1 MDNTQQLAKVNA
13 KTFFNQETV
22 KKKFEELLG
31 KRAPAFITSV
41 LQIVNSNKLL
51 ANAEPGSIFNAAAT
65 AATLDLPINN
75 NLGFAWIVP
84 YKTKQAD
91 GTFANVAQ
99 FQLGY
104 KGFIQLAQRSG
115 QFKSISATPI
125 FEGQLVSENPLT
137 GYEFDFKVKKSN
149 MPIGYAAYF
158 KLLNGYEATL
168 YMTID
173 ELKEH
178 GKKYS
183 KTFNNGVWQTDF
195 DAMATKTVLKLLLSR
210 FAPLSIEMQTAITVD
225 QSVVNDNNTVD
236 VEYVDNTPV
245 DKEFERL
252 QLMIEDC
259 KTISELMALDETVKS
274 YNSEELT
281 SIYRQ
286 KSNELD
292 NGN

>member
-1 MDNTQQLAKVNA
+1 MENKQLTTKN
-13 KTFFNQETV
+13 FFSQDAV
-22 KKKFEELLG
+22 KGKFEELLG

-41 LQIVNSNKLL
+41 LQVVNGNNLL
-51 ANAEPGSIFNAAAT
+51 ATADPKSVFNAAAT
-65 AATLDLPINN
+65 AAVLDLPINN
-75 NLGFAWIVP
+75 NLGFAYIVP
-84 YKTKQAD
+84 YKTRID
-91 GTFANVAQ
+91 GQSVNVAQ

-115 QFKSISATPI
+115 QFKTINATAI
-125 FEGQLVSENPLT
+125 YEGQIVSENPLT
-137 GYEFDFKVKKSN
+137 GYEFDFKIKKSN

-225 QSVVNDNNTVD
+225 QAVVNDSHTID
-236 VEYVDNTPV
+236 VEYVDNIPV

-259 KTISELMALDETVKS
+259 TTISELMALDASVKS

-281 SIYRQ
+281 TIYRQ
-286 KSNELD
+286 KTNELEH
-292 NGN
+292 GN

>member
-1 MDNTQQLAKVNA
+1 MTNTTQLAKVNA

-51 ANAEPGSIFNAAAT
+51 INADPASIFNAAAT

-84 YKTKQAD
+84 YAGKAL
-91 GTFANVAQ
+91 

-149 MPIGYAAYF
+149 IPIGYVAYF

-183 KTFNNGVWQTDF
+183 KTFNNGVWQTNF

-210 FAPLSIEMQTAITVD
+210 FAPLSIEMQTAINVD
-225 QSVVNDNNTVD
+225 QAVVNDNNTVD

-259 KTISELMALDETVKS
+259 KTISDLMALDETVKS

-281 SIYRQ
+281 AIYRQ